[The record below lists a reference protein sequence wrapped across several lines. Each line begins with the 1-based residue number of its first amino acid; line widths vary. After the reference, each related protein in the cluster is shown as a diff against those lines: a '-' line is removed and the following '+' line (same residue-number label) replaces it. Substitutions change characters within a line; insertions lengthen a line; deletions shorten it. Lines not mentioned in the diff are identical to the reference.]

1 MRAALARAETS
12 PATQAAHAVLLVS
25 AAATGHPRYP
35 EFERRM
41 GPEGARRLLIES
53 GIGVLS
59 DRFAQDNPATRP
71 SETTLADAH
80 IKTFNAL
87 QSLFHAH
94 GVDRTAESLGA
105 LTAKVF
111 GRMDKGQQVR
121 VAAGDAGT
129 VAAVVS
135 SVLHGSPQAL
145 AKRQSELAEPDG
157 AARHRGHRGR
167 LHGALGH
174 GAFARDRFG
183 HIQHGG
189 GEQRSASGN
198 GGGERYGALPG
209 NNGITYGAER
219 YSFAQMAQYAS
230 AQGVPWA
237 VHSPELMRLGPAAIK
252 TIADAGIKQP
262 TYKALTNE
270 AKFKAKD
277 VVNLAHLAK
286 DTGQN
291 ATDLSNDT
299 VKTFKKVEP
308 TERGRQQLGGIF
320 GDYLEERKANQAKAA
335 TRLKTRVHERYKAAP
350 AKERELQP
358 LMRRYGVVA
367 AADAKATQRAGTHV
381 AAADNKTAKADAKG
395 QDLAALLETPSSGA
409 AKPSATPAAPPSRSA
424 QLQPPKSTKPAPSPT
439 GVG

>member
-12 PATQAAHAVLLVS
+12 PATQAAHEVLLVS

-111 GRMDKGQQVR
+111 ARMDKGQQVR

-145 AKRQSELAEPDG
+145 ATRQSELAEQG
-157 AARHRGHRGR
+157 SAARHRGHRGG
-167 LHGALGH
+167 LHGALAH
-174 GAFARDRFG
+174 GAFARDAFG
-183 HIQHGG
+183 HIRGDHQSSSGSSSSAGSSRGYAGMGTVWNPSGG
-189 GEQRSASGN
+189 IAGLTPNNFIGSPFHQAGLTLPETQELARK
-198 GGGERYGALPG
+198 YGFTPG
-209 NNGITYGAER
+209 NIIT
-219 YSFAQMAQYAS
+219 
-230 AQGVPWA
+230 
-237 VHSPELMRLGPAAIK
+237 
-252 TIADAGIKQP
+252 
-262 TYKALTNE
+262 
-270 AKFKAKD
+270 
-277 VVNLAHLAK
+277 
-286 DTGQN
+286 
-291 ATDLSNDT
+291 
-299 VKTFKKVEP
+299 
-308 TERGRQQLGGIF
+308 
-320 GDYLEERKANQAKAA
+320 
-335 TRLKTRVHERYKAAP
+335 
-350 AKERELQP
+350 
-358 LMRRYGVVA
+358 RR
-367 AADAKATQRAGTHV
+367 R
-381 AAADNKTAKADAKG
+381 
-395 QDLAALLETPSSGA
+395 
-409 AKPSATPAAPPSRSA
+409 
-424 QLQPPKSTKPAPSPT
+424 
-439 GVG
+439 